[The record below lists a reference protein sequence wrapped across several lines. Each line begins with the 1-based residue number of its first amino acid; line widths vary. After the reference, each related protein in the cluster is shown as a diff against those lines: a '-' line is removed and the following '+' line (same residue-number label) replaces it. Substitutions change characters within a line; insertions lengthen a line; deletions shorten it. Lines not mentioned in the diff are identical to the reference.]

1 MIKLGSCLIAVAF
14 LAPRPVSDST
24 RYLACSLSIRHWQKV
39 GKLSLSTWITF
50 VCYVCLSII
59 VLGYCHELLAL
70 IHLKNILILIT
81 VLTLWKM
88 SIETVSNVQYRYF
101 DIFVNTILGYIY
113 SLILQIQCKHLE
125 QQYCRPDRLHV

>member
-1 MIKLGSCLIAVAF
+1 MKM
-14 LAPRPVSDST
+14 
-24 RYLACSLSIRHWQKV
+24 
-39 GKLSLSTWITF
+39 
-50 VCYVCLSII
+50 
-59 VLGYCHELLAL
+59 ELLAL

-125 QQYCRPDRLHV
+125 QQYC